1 MLEDSWVLR
10 WPEADKRKVEFKG
23 EGIDHIF
30 VSPGMRVTDAQ
41 YLPDRESDHP
51 PVTAIVEW

>member
-1 MLEDSWVLR
+1 VLR
-10 WPEADKRKVEFKG
+10 WPAVDKRTVDFKG

-30 VSPGMRVTDAQ
+30 VSPGTGVSDAQ

-51 PVTAIVEW
+51 AVTAVLEWVPE